1 MRTTLDID
9 DDILLVAKERARMDK
24 ISIGR
29 ALAQMARAGL
39 NQPARET
46 TRRGSRKSPLGIT
59 PLPSRGEIITNDHVN
74 RLRDSLGI

>member
-9 DDILLVAKERARMDK
+9 DDILLVAKERARMEGV
-24 ISIGR
+24 SIGR

-39 NQPARET
+39 NRPAVE
-46 TRRGSRKSPLGIT
+46 TRRSKKSPLGIT

-74 RLRDSLGI
+74 QLRDRFGV